1 MTRIPRGAVSLQ
13 WRRQRQQLSR
23 QRPVL
28 NLVALMDV
36 FTILVFFFL
45 VHSAEG
51 LPGDLDRMIDLP
63 ESRSDQLPLE
73 THTVTITMDSI
84 MLDGQPVQVNGSGV
98 EAGGGNLNSLK
109 QALLALSLPG
119 DDTAAAAS
127 RVTIRGDRQIPFER
141 LNLVMQT
148 CVEAGFDD
156 ISLAV
161 LQRGQAG

>member
-1 MTRIPRGAVSLQ
+1 MTRIPRGATSLH

-28 NLVALMDV
+28 NLIALMDV

-51 LPGDLDRMIDLP
+51 LPGDLDRLIDLP

-73 THTVTITMDSI
+73 THTVTITADAV
-84 MLDGQPVQVNGSGV
+84 MLDDQPVADTGSK
-98 EAGGGNLNSLK
+98 ADSDNLDSLK
-109 QALLALSLPG
+109 KALLALS
-119 DDTAAAAS
+119 AAAEGEAVAPS
-127 RVTIRGDRQIPFER
+127 RVTIRGDRYIPFER

-148 CVEAGFDD
+148 CAAAGFGD

-161 LQRGQAG
+161 LQRGDRP